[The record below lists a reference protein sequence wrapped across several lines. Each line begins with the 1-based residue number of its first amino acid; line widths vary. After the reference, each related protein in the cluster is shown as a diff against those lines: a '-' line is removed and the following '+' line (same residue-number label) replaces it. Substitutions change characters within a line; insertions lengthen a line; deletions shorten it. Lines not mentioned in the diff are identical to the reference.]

1 MSSSILNNISQGLGK
16 STMIQPTSSHKSVRG
31 LSNILDALYVRGQL
45 TPEEVNAFKF
55 EAINSNKPIE
65 TILIEKK
72 KITSIDLAKLLAEM
86 RGIGFIDL
94 ENISIPTETLNL
106 IPKNLAKDNL
116 AIAFE
121 KVANKVKVAMK
132 DPIDL
137 QKVKYLQ
144 SIIKIPI
151 ESYYATEEAIN
162 KIIDTRYG
170 AQVGNEVSQALEE
183 VFNPNE
189 SLNQVNTI
197 TVNDSSPIIKIVNMI
212 VDYAVKHSAS
222 DVHIEPREDKIAV
235 RFRIRGVLMEKLT
248 LPYKLINAV
257 VSRIKIM
264 SDLKIDERR
273 TPQDGRFPV
282 QIEDKKIDVRVSTIP
297 SIYGEKVVMRIL
309 QKEGG
314 IMSIDQ
320 TGLAGI
326 NIFRVKEALKKTQGI
341 ILVTGPTGSGKTQ
354 TLASAIKE
362 INKPEINIITLEDPV
377 EVRIPGVT
385 QVQVNTEVGLTFAS
399 GLRSILRQDPDVVMV
414 GEIRDTETASLA
426 VQAALI
432 GRLVLSTVHTNSAS
446 AAFIRMIDMGV
457 EPYLLASTV
466 NIVIGQRLVRVLCD
480 CKTSKKANIEELNK
494 IHQELDTLETFEY
507 LDGFGNKKIFS
518 KSSNDIDIFIPKG
531 CPKCND
537 TGYASRTGIFET
549 LKNSPKISSLIQQK
563 VSDDQIHNQAIL
575 EGMTTMT
582 QDGFLKVL
590 SGVTTIEE
598 VLRVRNE

>member
-1 MSSSILNNISQGLGK
+1 MSSSILNNISQGLGNS
-16 STMIQPTSSHKSVRG
+16 STQPTTAQKSIRG
-31 LSNILDALYVRGQL
+31 LSNILDALYVKGML

-55 EAINSNKPIE
+55 ESINSNKPIE
-65 TILIEKK
+65 TILVEKQ
-72 KITSIDLAKLLAEM
+72 KITNNELAKLLAEM

-94 ENISIPTETLNL
+94 ENISIPNEVLNL
-106 IPKNLAKDNL
+106 ITKDLAKDNL

-121 KVANKVKVAMK
+121 RVANKVKVAMK

-144 SIIKIPI
+144 SIIKLPI
-151 ESYYATEEAIN
+151 ESFYASEEAIN

-170 AQVGNEVSQALEE
+170 AQVGSEVTQALQE

-189 SLNQVNTI
+189 SLKQVNTSS
-197 TVNDSSPIIKIVNMI
+197 VNDSAPIIKIVNMI
-212 VDYAVKHSAS
+212 VDYAVKHAAS
-222 DVHIEPREDKIAV
+222 DVHIEPREDKVAV

-248 LPYKLINAV
+248 LPSKLINAV

-264 SDLKIDERR
+264 SDLKIDEKR

-297 SIYGEKVVMRIL
+297 SVYGEKVVMRIL

-320 TGLAGI
+320 TGLTGR
-326 NIFRVKEALKKTQGI
+326 NIDKLKEALKKTQGI

-362 INKPEINIITLEDPV
+362 INKSEINIITLEDPV

-414 GEIRDTETASLA
+414 GEIRDSETASLA

-446 AAFIRMIDMGV
+446 AAFVRMIDMGV

-480 CKTSKKANIEELNK
+480 CKTSKKADIQELKKIHEELDLLG
-494 IHQELDTLETFEY
+494 EFEY
-507 LDGFGNKKIFS
+507 VDGFAAKKIFT
-518 KSSNDIDIFIPKG
+518 NNLQDIDIFIPKG

-537 TGYASRTGIFET
+537 TGYSSRTGIFET
-549 LKNSPKISSLIQQK
+549 LTNSPKISLLIQQK
-563 VSDDQIHNQAIL
+563 VSDDQIHDQAVS
-575 EGMTTMT
+575 EGMTTMV

-590 SGVTTIEE
+590 SGVTTLEE

>member
-1 MSSSILNNISQGLGK
+1 MSSSILNNISQGLG
-16 STMIQPTSSHKSVRG
+16 STTVALSTSQKSVRG
-31 LSNILDALYVRGQL
+31 LSNILDALYVKGRL
-45 TPEEVNAFKF
+45 TPEEVNALKF
-55 EAINSNKPIE
+55 ESINANKPIE
-65 TILIEKK
+65 TILTDRQKVTNNE
-72 KITSIDLAKLLAEM
+72 LAKLLAEM

-94 ENISIPTETLNL
+94 ENISIPNETLNL
-106 IPKNLAKDNL
+106 IPKNVAKDNL

-121 KVANKVKVAMK
+121 KVANKIKVAMK
-132 DPIDL
+132 DPVDL

-151 ESYYATEEAIN
+151 ESYYASEESIN

-170 AQVGNEVSQALEE
+170 AQVGSEVTQALEE

-189 SLNQVNTI
+189 SLSQVNTSS
-197 TVNDSSPIIKIVNMI
+197 VNDSAPIIKIVNMI

-222 DVHIEPREDKIAV
+222 DVHIEPREDKVAV

-248 LPYKLINAV
+248 LPSKLINAV

-264 SDLKIDERR
+264 SDLKIDEKR

-297 SIYGEKVVMRIL
+297 SVYGEKVVMRIL

-314 IMSIDQ
+314 IMSVDQ
-320 TGLAGI
+320 TGLTGA
-326 NIFRVKEALKKTQGI
+326 NLNKLKESLKKTQGI

-362 INKPEINIITLEDPV
+362 INKSEINIITLEDPV

-385 QVQVNTEVGLTFAS
+385 QVQVNPEVGLTFAS

-414 GEIRDTETASLA
+414 GEIRDSETAALA

-446 AAFIRMIDMGV
+446 AAFVRMIDMGV

-480 CKTSKKANIEELNK
+480 CKTSRKANAEELKK
-494 IHQELDTLETFEY
+494 IHEELDSLGEFEY
-507 LDGFGNKKIFS
+507 QDGSGNKRIFNQN
-518 KSSNDIDIFIPKG
+518 SNDIDVFIPKG

-537 TGYASRTGIFET
+537 TGYSSRTGIFET
-549 LKNSPKISSLIQQK
+549 LTNGPKISSLIQQK
-563 VSDDQIHNQAIL
+563 VSDDQIHKQAVL
-575 EGMTTMT
+575 EGMTTMV
-582 QDGFLKVL
+582 QDGFMKVL
-590 SGVTTIEE
+590 SGITTLEE